1 MSGQADGSFDPET
14 SDLLDGLT
22 GRARAERAELIPW
35 LLDQGISVEQIRESF
50 APMLLSARRVLG
62 DDGT

>member
-1 MSGQADGSFDPET
+1 MSGLGDGSFDPET

-35 LLDQGISVEQIRESF
+35 LLEQGISVEQIRESF